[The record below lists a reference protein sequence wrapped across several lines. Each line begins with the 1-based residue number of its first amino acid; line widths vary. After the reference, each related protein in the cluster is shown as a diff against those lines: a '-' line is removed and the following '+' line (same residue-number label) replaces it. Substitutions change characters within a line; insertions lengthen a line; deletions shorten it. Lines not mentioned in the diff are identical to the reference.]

1 VLLSAWLTCSQA
13 LFFAPRYCCLQET
26 RQQLESAQADNSRL
40 VGQLTSLK
48 QQLDQA
54 AAAGPS
60 TSSKQVQEV
69 QAQAAQLVDKVSMA
83 GLLQVV

>member
-1 VLLSAWLTCSQA
+1 
-13 LFFAPRYCCLQET
+13 
-26 RQQLESAQADNSRL
+26 L